1 MQTLGPKLH
10 KHQQQLMIDLPDLP
24 PTESCLPHDRST
36 AMRCIDFDDFCDSRM
51 LTIFSQACL
60 RRDVVSHLC
69 GLQLWV
75 LIVCFGLSI
84 SMTHAAD
91 PVAFDRDAKPY
102 LKILLQL
109 PRR

>member
-1 MQTLGPKLH
+1 
-10 KHQQQLMIDLPDLP
+10 
-24 PTESCLPHDRST
+24 
-36 AMRCIDFDDFCDSRM
+36 MRCIDFDDFCDSRM

-102 LKILLQL
+102 LKKYCFSCHDDKKNG
-109 PRR
+109 RRAESRRL